1 MKCPK
6 CSNEISPES
15 SFCGNCGSKIEKS
28 REAEPEKTIQPP
40 EVKETPQ
47 KAAVSESASPPPPPP
62 MPTAA
67 EQGYVMTDKA
77 SQPLGIGK
85 YLLVMF
91 VFSIPLVNVIMMIV
105 WSISSKNINL
115 RNFAIAAFIWIV
127 IIIVVIIGF
136 STAIGV
142 IFSQYIDQFI
152 EQLF

>member
-6 CSNEISPES
+6 CSNEISPLS

-28 REAEPEKTIQPP
+28 RESEPEKTIQPP
-40 EVKETPQ
+40 EVKETPP
-47 KAAVSESASPPPPPP
+47 KAVVSESASPPPPPP
-62 MPTAA
+62 MATAA
-67 EQGYVMTDKA
+67 KPGYVTDKA

-127 IIIVVIIGF
+127 IIIVVLIGF

-142 IFSQYIDQFI
+142 FISQSF
-152 EQLF
+152 L